1 MRAEQH
7 CAMRCGCCCTLV
19 YVRVF
24 SLCCVCAQEESKA
37 HATNERM
44 RAAVDA
50 YGSNLRSG
58 VVNRKNLALYFAA
71 HSRCASL
78 PH

>member
-1 MRAEQH
+1 M
-7 CAMRCGCCCTLV
+7 CCG
-19 YVRVF
+19 
-24 SLCCVCAQEESKA
+24 CAQEESKA

-58 VVNRKNLALYFAA
+58 VINRKNLALYFAA
-71 HSRCASL
+71 HSRCVFS
-78 PH
+78 PSCTRTEH